1 MSSAKPKGKAA
12 PASPR
17 TRLSADARREQI
29 IEAAR
34 QVFARSGLAGARTR
48 DLAAAAGINE
58 ALLYRHFD
66 SKEDLFEAAV
76 AAPLDA
82 AVAAVV
88 ELSGEPPMEFDE
100 TGQEMHARTKRFIA
114 DLLGVMEEISPL
126 LGVML
131 FGDAESAGTYFRK
144 RIDPSLD
151 AVANVIVANFPAWRH
166 RDFDPRLVVDLGFG
180 MAWFAAVSA
189 RLTGRK
195 LDREA
200 LAEQITSIFLYGLAL
215 PDGPELSA

>member
-1 MSSAKPKGKAA
+1 VTEPT
-12 PASPR
+12 PPR
-17 TRLSADARREQI
+17 TRLTADARREQI

-34 QVFARSGLAGARTR
+34 EVFARSGLAGARTR
-48 DLAAAAGINE
+48 DLAAEAGINE
-58 ALLYRHFD
+58 ALLYRHFS

-76 AAPLDA
+76 AAPLDR

-88 ELSGEPPMEFDE
+88 EISGEPPMEFDQ
-100 TGQEMHARTKRFIA
+100 TGEEMHARTSRFIS
-114 DLLGVMEEISPL
+114 DLLGVLEEISPL

-131 FGDAESAGTYFRK
+131 FGDAESGAEYFRK

-151 AVANVIVANFPAWRH
+151 AVAKVIVANYPAWRH
-166 RDFDPRLVVDLGFG
+166 REFDPRLVVDLCFG

-189 RLTGRK
+189 RLTGRP

-215 PDGPELSA
+215 ADPPGAAD